1 MSSVGTVVVRWL
13 GIGLAACI
21 LAGAAFAQPQPSPHA
36 IDIPPWFVDTF
47 LDFREDVDEA
57 ARAGKRLLVY
67 FGQDGCPY
75 CKKLMTANFSQPNIV
90 AKTRAG
96 FLPVALNLWGDRE
109 LKWLDGRTLSE
120 KELGRVLGVQFTPTI
135 LIFDERGKVVVR
147 LDGYYPPQR
156 FNAVLD
162 YAAGRMEDRL
172 SLAHYLRRNVKEK
185 ASPTLNQQAFLLPAP
200 HDLTRTGTR
209 PLAVIFETVDCSP
222 CDELHREAFR
232 RADVLAQVR
241 HLDVARFA
249 LGASVTLKGPDG
261 RERTAETWARE
272 LGIVYA
278 PSIVFFD
285 ATGREVFRTAAYLR
299 PFHVASSFAY
309 VAEQAYRSEPSF
321 QRYLQA
327 RADAMRAR
335 GERVDLWE

>member
-1 MSSVGTVVVRWL
+1 MVPHSLCTGFL
-13 GIGLAACI
+13 ACI
-21 LAGAAFAQPQPSPHA
+21 LAGAVLAQPQPSPHA

-47 LDFREDVDEA
+47 LDFREDVEDA
-57 ARAGKRLLVY
+57 TRAGKRLLVY

-75 CKKLMTANFSQPNIV
+75 CKKLMTTNFSQPDIV

-109 LKWLDGRTLSE
+109 VKWLDGRMLTE
-120 KELGRVLGVQFTPTI
+120 KELARALDVQFTPTI

-156 FNAVLD
+156 FGAVLA
-162 YAAGRMEDRL
+162 YAAERMEDRV
-172 SLAHYLRRNVKEK
+172 SLAQYLRRNVREK
-185 ASPTLNQQAFLLPAP
+185 ASPKLNSQAFLMREPY
-200 HDLTRTGTR
+200 DLTRTGTR

-232 RADVLAQVR
+232 RKDVLAQVR
-241 HLDVARFA
+241 HFDVARLA
-249 LGASVTLKGPDG
+249 LGTSVPLTGPDG
-261 RERTAETWARE
+261 RQRTAEAWARE

-278 PSIVFFD
+278 PSVVFFD
-285 ATGREVFRTAAYLR
+285 ASGREVFRMAAYLR

-309 VAEQAYRSEPSF
+309 VAEEAYLGEPSF
-321 QRYLQA
+321 QRYLRA